1 MLSAFKKLWNDT
13 RGNALLIAGAALPL
27 VVGSAGLA
35 TDTIQW
41 TLWKRQLQ
49 RAADSAAIAGVYQRV
64 LTDSQDAVST
74 AVNTDLGKNQHTG
87 IALLSGYPQVNLLAN
102 SGTQTK
108 LVQVGL
114 AVRRPL
120 AFSGM
125 FLSQAPAIRATA
137 TAASVPGHDQYCVI
151 SLETSASKTGITG
164 TGNSAVEMDC
174 GGISNSPSTNSAA
187 ANGSASMTMSV
198 IASVGGIQQS
208 NNWHVGKYDPYIT
221 AMPDPYANVT
231 PAASDMH
238 CGVRTVVQ
246 GGKNV
251 VQNVALDDTVDPSTI
266 KAADGTSANCYS
278 SLSVASGKTLTLPPG
293 TYYINGGDA
302 NIQGS
307 ISGTGVTIVLTNL
320 NTSSTATIGTFT
332 MNAGATANLTAP
344 TTGTYAGIAV
354 YQDRRA
360 VDANGSGS
368 PNKIN
373 GNSSSTITG
382 ALYFSKQELEY
393 NGTGTLTAVCTR
405 FVTRRVVFSGN
416 NSTSNKFAKDCA
428 GAGIPE
434 WEGGRLVRLVA

>member
-1 MLSAFKKLWNDT
+1 MLSTFKKLWNDE
-13 RGNALLIAGAALPL
+13 RGNALLLAAAALPL

-64 LTDSQDAVST
+64 LTNTQT
-74 AVNTDLGKNQHTG
+74 AVEGAVTTDLGKNQHTG
-87 IALLSGYPQVNLLAN
+87 IALLTGYPQVTLLSA
-102 SGTQTK
+102 SGVQTQR
-108 LVQVGL
+108 VQVAL

-125 FLSQAPAIRATA
+125 FLSQAPAIQANA
-137 TAASVPGHDQYCVI
+137 TAASVPGHDQYCII
-151 SLETSASKTGITG
+151 SLETNPSKVGITG

-174 GGISNSPSTNSAA
+174 GGITNDPSSNSAA
-187 ANGSASMTMSV
+187 ANGSSSMTMSV

-221 AMPDPYANVT
+221 AMPDPYAAVSPDTAGMKCAQTTATQGNKT
-231 PAASDMH
+231 
-238 CGVRTVVQ
+238 TVSMT
-246 GGKNV
+246 
-251 VQNVALDDTVDPSTI
+251 ALNENTDLTNAKDANGN
-266 KAADGTSANCYS
+266 KANCFT
-278 SLSVASGKTLTLPPG
+278 SLSVGSGKTLNLPAG
-293 TYYINGGDA
+293 TYYISGGDV
-302 NIQGS
+302 NIQGA
-307 ISGTGVTIVLTNL
+307 ITGTDVTIVLTNVDPA
-320 NTSSTATIGTFT
+320 STTIGTFK

-360 VDANGSGS
+360 TDANGSGS

-373 GNSSSTITG
+373 GNSSSTIIG
-382 ALYFSKQELEY
+382 ALYFPKQELEY

-405 FVTRRVVFSGN
+405 FVTRRIIFSGN

-428 GAGIPE
+428 GSGIPD
-434 WEGGRLVRLVA
+434 WDGGRLVRLVA